1 MHIGYRNRC
10 APAIIRLSGLFGTP
24 MSTLRPNQLVVKPGA
39 LPPSLMVRHFKP
51 DEWEEFI
58 ERSALLRDVDGNRYH
73 QVKRFGGPGDAGRD
87 VEARLA
93 AALIPDQWDLYQAK
107 HYKAPLTPGEF
118 FPELA
123 KFFRHL
129 AAGTYP
135 PPRRYFVC
143 SPQNAGPD
151 LHDLIANPAT
161 LKRRFLADWAA
172 GKTGMKNLVSALTAD
187 VRAMIV
193 TFDFARIEECLL
205 RDLLAWHSIDY
216 ATHCKIF
223 HIEAER
229 GDDPAM
235 PGLPTADELIY
246 VEELVAVYA
255 EQGSAARTVPEIM
268 TTTYA
273 DHFTDCRVEFYCAE
287 GLKRFSRDLFE
298 QDEFAKLL
306 DMVLKGVRSAVSHPR
321 NRAGL
326 DRLDAAVAR
335 VSSLTL
341 TDSALY
347 GRLRGGDLP
356 GTCHHLVNEKKLSW
370 FK

>member
-1 MHIGYRNRC
+1 
-10 APAIIRLSGLFGTP
+10 
-24 MSTLRPNQLVVKPGA
+24 MSTLRPNQLVIKAGA

-58 ERSALLRDVDGNRYH
+58 ERSALLREVYGRRYD

-87 VEARLA
+87 VEARLTH
-93 AALIPDQWDLYQAK
+93 ALTAGQWDLYQAK

-135 PPRRYFVC
+135 VPRRYFVC

-151 LHDLIANPAT
+151 LHDLIASPAK
-161 LKRRFLADWAA
+161 LKQRFLTDWAG
-172 GKTGMKNLVSALTAD
+172 GKTGMKSLVSNLTPEVQAVID
-187 VRAMIV
+187 S
-193 TFDFARIEECLL
+193 FDFARIEECLL
-205 RDLLAWHSIDY
+205 RDLLGWHSNDH
-216 ATHCKIF
+216 ATHCRIF

-229 GDDPAM
+229 GDDPAV
-235 PGLPTADELIY
+235 PALPTEDEQIY

-255 EQGSAARTVPEIM
+255 EQGSAARTVEEILL
-268 TTTYA
+268 TSYA
-273 DHFTDCRVEFYCAE
+273 DHFTDCRMEFYCAE

-298 QDEFAKLL
+298 EDEFAKLL
-306 DMVLKGVRSAVSHPR
+306 DMVLKGVRTAVSSPR
-321 NRAGL
+321 NKVGQ
-326 DRLDAAVAR
+326 DRLDAAVNRA
-335 VSSLTL
+335 SSLAL
-341 TDSALY
+341 TDSALH

-356 GTCHHLVNEKKLSW
+356 GTCHHLVNEKKLRW
-370 FK
+370 IK